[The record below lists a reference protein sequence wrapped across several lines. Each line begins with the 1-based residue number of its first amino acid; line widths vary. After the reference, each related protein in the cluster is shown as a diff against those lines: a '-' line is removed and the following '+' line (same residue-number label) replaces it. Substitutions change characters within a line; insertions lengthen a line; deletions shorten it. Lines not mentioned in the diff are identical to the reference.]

1 MTNDYSNVWAFT
13 CTYFCM
19 MEMLQGVNIL
29 FLSII
34 LFYARQKNTGGS
46 SNSNLSRMYIPFKC
60 FSHFVTVEILI
71 LMGLLFLRHK

>member
-1 MTNDYSNVWAFT
+1 MTDDYISVWAFT
-13 CTYFCM
+13 CTYFCI

-46 SNSNLSRMYIPFKC
+46 LSSYLNSMCIPFIC

-71 LMGLLFLRHK
+71 LKVFLFLHHK